1 MSDQPQQLISS
12 LKKTQEN
19 IAVGLGV
26 IIGLTLSIYFFTYAM
41 LVDKGLQ
48 GMLWTQGLSAIAM
61 VLILIYLKQVSF
73 LLARLWL
80 SRKAEYRDALASVS
94 LKDLSNR

>member
-1 MSDQPQQLISS
+1 MSEKSQDLISRV
-12 LKKTQEN
+12 KKIQEN
-19 IAVGLGV
+19 IAVVIGV
-26 IIGLTLSIYFFTYAM
+26 FIALTLSIYFFTYAM
-41 LVDKGLQ
+41 LVDKGLE

-80 SRKAEYRDALASVS
+80 SRKAEFKDALASIT
-94 LKDLSNR
+94 LADL